1 MDQPSDFTPE
11 SMSAWA
17 KDLATDSAAVLSQE
31 QRLIAIRSVVGAF
44 LGHNVIDNSDVDSP
58 DGSFNA
64 AAQSLYMCHLIPMIF
79 AQAYADMEAKVNG
92 EKPAGLARQE
102 AIESLKRS
110 FNL

>member
-1 MDQPSDFTPE
+1 MDQPSDFSPE

-17 KDLATDSAAVLSQE
+17 KDLATDSAARLSQE
-31 QRLIAIRSVVGAF
+31 ERLIAIRSVVGAF
-44 LGHNVIDNSDVDSP
+44 LEFGVIDNTDFDSN

-79 AQAYADMEAKVNG
+79 AKAYAEVEVELDDKQKAD
-92 EKPAGLARQE
+92 LARQE

-110 FNL
+110 FRL

>member
-1 MDQPSDFTPE
+1 MDQPNDFTPE

-17 KDLATDSAAVLSQE
+17 KDLATDSAARLSQE
-31 QRLIAIRSVVGAF
+31 ERLIAIRSVVGAF
-44 LGHNVIDNSDVDSP
+44 LEFGVIDNTDFDSK

-79 AQAYADMEAKVNG
+79 AKAYAEVEVKLDDQQRAD
-92 EKPAGLARQE
+92 LARQE

-110 FNL
+110 FRL